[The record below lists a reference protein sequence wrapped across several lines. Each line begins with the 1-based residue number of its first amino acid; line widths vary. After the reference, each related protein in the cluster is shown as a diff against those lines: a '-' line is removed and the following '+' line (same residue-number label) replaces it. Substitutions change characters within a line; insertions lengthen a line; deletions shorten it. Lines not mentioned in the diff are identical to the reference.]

1 MRKFRVEVE
10 ETIFELEVEE
20 YKQVPLIT
28 NTGEHT
34 MWRDSGRREVMQA
47 DR

>member
-20 YKQVPLIT
+20 YKQVPLIRRT
-28 NTGEHT
+28 VENRE
-34 MWRDSGRREVMQA
+34 WRDSGRREVMQA
-47 DR
+47 ER

>member
-10 ETIFELEVEE
+10 ETLFELEVEE

-28 NTGEHT
+28 NTGEHNA
-34 MWRDSGRREVMQA
+34 WRDSGRREAMQIEM
-47 DR
+47 